1 MKSKFK
7 KMLYGGDYNPEQW
20 PREIWKK
27 DMELFDMAGINS
39 ATVNVFS
46 WAKIQPS
53 EEIYDF
59 SELDDIVDKVDIIE
73 DNIDATTQEFT
84 VNQLS
89 RLKKKICSAENSVV
103 YTKTLTD
110 FERIG
115 DHGLNIAKNFSKLE
129 ATMVAMKMV
138 EA

>member
-1 MKSKFK
+1 M
-7 KMLYGGDYNPEQW
+7 
-20 PREIWKK
+20 
-27 DMELFDMAGINS
+27 
-39 ATVNVFS
+39 
-46 WAKIQPS
+46 
-53 EEIYDF
+53 
-59 SELDDIVDKVDIIE
+59 
-73 DNIDATTQEFT
+73 
-84 VNQLS
+84 
-89 RLKKKICSAENSVV
+89 V